1 MRRTKITCCVIL
13 KSPDYSVVRTNVNEA
28 VEQTGQERNGPF
40 CRDVPCFSTECVHVS
55 DELVHCSFNLP
66 TLSPFPQ
73 FSYIAVSGLSPPPP
87 PPPPPVETAPPPPPP
102 PPHYKFLDPGL
113 LSLRGLS
120 GYVVKHSQGCYIGS
134 REWLVVIT

>member
-1 MRRTKITCCVIL
+1 MQHHSRVTRMRRTKITCCVIL

-87 PPPPPVETAPPPPPP
+87 PPPPPPVETAPPPP
-102 PPHYKFLDPGL
+102 LQI
-113 LSLRGLS
+113 S
-120 GYVVKHSQGCYIGS
+120 GSGA
-134 REWLVVIT
+134 VVIAWFVGLRCQAQSRLLHW